1 MSDNKVIKYTFA
13 FLGDSGVGKT
23 SIFRKMSKGEF
34 NYNTIMTIGTD
45 KRSLS
50 FTDLDVEIG
59 GNKVKKSFEISL
71 FDTAGQEKFRSLT
84 KNYINGADGII
95 LVYDITKKS
104 SFEHIEIWLKSIIEI
119 LSDWKNSDYLIILLG
134 NKLDLINPKEEREV
148 ETEEGQNLCDDKG
161 IIWGGECSA
170 KDFTDAQ
177 FIDLF
182 KDFTL
187 KLFKKIGV
195 KDTDTIK
202 NIKSKKKKKKKCC

>member
-1 MSDNKVIKYTFA
+1 M
-13 FLGDSGVGKT
+13 
-23 SIFRKMSKGEF
+23 
-34 NYNTIMTIGTD
+34 
-45 KRSLS
+45 
-50 FTDLDVEIG
+50 
-59 GNKVKKSFEISL
+59 
-71 FDTAGQEKFRSLT
+71 T

-148 ETEEGQNLCDDKG
+148 ETEEGQKLCDDKG